1 MKQIP
6 KFFALTLFMA
16 THLSAGAGPR
26 DDLWRQVNDA
36 VGKGL
41 PKTAITNLE
50 PIIAGALKDKAY
62 AEATKAIA
70 KKIALQ
76 GNIEGNKPEEKIVRL
91 EAELARAPKEMRPVL
106 ETLLAHWCWQYFE
119 HNRWRFLQRT
129 ATAQAPGKD
138 FTTWDLPRLF
148 AEIDRHFQLSLAA
161 EKTLKATSVS
171 AWDDLIEKGTMPD
184 SCRPTLYDFIAYQA
198 LEFYTSA
205 EQAAAKP
212 QGAFELP
219 ADSPIFL
226 SSADFTQWVDRL
238 AGDTNALAVKA
249 LALYGDL
256 LRFHQNDP
264 PPRLAFAAADLER
277 LSWGWNAAFGE
288 DKEACYKAALQSFI
302 RANADF
308 DLSALA
314 SEREARLSQQEGDWA
329 AARELAAR
337 AARLFPNSPG
347 GKLCRNLV
355 AEIEAKS
362 ADISTERVWNAPR
375 KIPGAMQMAESM
387 WVSR

>member
-1 MKQIP
+1 MKRIL
-6 KFFALTLFMA
+6 KFFGLTLFMA
-16 THLSAGAGPR
+16 TLFSAGAGPR

-36 VGKGL
+36 IGKGL
-41 PKTAITNLE
+41 PKTAITDLK

-70 KKIALQ
+70 KRIALQ

-106 ETLLAHWCWQYFE
+106 ETLLAHWYWQYFQR
-119 HNRWRFLQRT
+119 NRWRFMQRT

-148 AEIDRHFQLSLAA
+148 AEIDRHFQQSLAA
-161 EKTLKATSVS
+161 EKILKATPIS

-184 SCRPTLYDFIAYQA
+184 SCRPTLYDFIAHEA
-198 LEFYTSA
+198 LEFYTSG

-212 QGAFELP
+212 QEAFELP

-226 SSADFTQWVDRL
+226 SSAQFMEWVDRL
-238 AGDTNALAVKA
+238 AGDTNAPAVKA
-249 LALYGDL
+249 LALYRDL

-277 LSWGWNAAFGE
+277 LTWGWNAAFGE
-288 DKEACYKAALQSFI
+288 DKDARYKAALESFI

-314 SEREARLSQQEGDWA
+314 SEREARLLQQEGDWA
-329 AARELAAR
+329 AAHELAAR
-337 AARLFPNSPG
+337 ARETFPQFTRRETLP
-347 GKLCRNLV
+347 
-355 AEIEAKS
+355 
-362 ADISTERVWNAPR
+362 
-375 KIPGAMQMAESM
+375 Q
-387 WVSR
+387 SRR